1 MNPLVNTVAQF
12 LPMRKFRSGRRARTR
27 AFLTAGY
34 PRQGGGSKINGCVD
48 VSVVDNPTSL
58 TNPFSDGQRQRSF
71 SSCSAVGT
79 QLGRREPAVSNDDFA
94 AGKRSLI
101 RELTPDFRQ
110 GSICNRLCKMVI
122 CHHSFDVQVL
132 DSNPTKVSDQPS
144 GKLMCYVFAD
154 VGNPFMQ
161 PTKLH
166 FSLLPISSSYDA
178 TRHFLV
184 ESSQSGFMSTQNAW
198 SLDPFS
204 RRKHGKVSE
213 PEVHSNRFLGFAAMG
228 IGPGVGDLN
237 LDRDVP
243 MTGMFRK
250 VSGQDFTRKSYLL
263 SSADP
268 TKLGNL
274 NSSAVKAKG
283 STFNGEGHF
292 ALFLRLE
299 AGIAGLLARFDTAKE
314 VGESIAEVGQRRC
327 SNSPRQFCHP
337 RKFGVFA
344 GIQLGVKTDPRGLS
358 FGFVLSFPTVQSP
371 VVDEARCTS
380 TTFEKGCLDVIWNE
394 SNTLTEDSYREA
406 FFRSCRKTFRHI
418 INIAHEVKYV
428 DFFVNSLFL
437 IRGESLNSCRLMISW
452 FKSRTGWCSPIALVT
467 ATASTRVYRN
477 WNNAGSSPAQGVII
491 NSGVELAF
499 V

>member
-58 TNPFSDGQRQRSF
+58 TNPFSDGQGQRSF

-122 CHHSFDVQVL
+122 CHHSLDVQVL

-144 GKLMCYVFAD
+144 GKLMRYVFAD

-166 FSLLPISSSYDA
+166 FGLLPILPSYDA

-204 RRKHGKVSE
+204 SGKHGKVSKS
-213 PEVHSNRFLGFAAMG
+213 EVHSNRFLGFAAVR
-228 IGPGVGDLN
+228 IRPGVGDLN
-237 LDRDVP
+237 LNRDVP

-263 SSADP
+263 SGADP
-268 TKLGNL
+268 TKLGEFD
-274 NSSAVKAKG
+274 SSAVKLKG
-283 STFNGEGHF
+283 SSLDGKGCFVP
-292 ALFLRLE
+292 LLRLE
-299 AGIAGLLARFDTAKE
+299 TGITGLLARFNTTKE
-314 VGESIAEVGQRRC
+314 VGESIAEVGQRRRG
-327 SNSPRQFCHP
+327 NSPRQLDHP
-337 RKFGVFA
+337 GKFGSFT
-344 GIQLGVKTDPRGLS
+344 GIQFRAKTNPRRFSTSL
-358 FGFVLSFPTVQSP
+358 VLSFPAVQSP
-371 VVDEARCTS
+371 VVDETGS
-380 TTFEKGCLDVIWNE
+380 TGASFKKRCLDVIKIQPNA
-394 SNTLTEDSYREA
+394 LAEDSCGEVI
-406 FFRSCRKTFRHI
+406 FGSCRMMFRHTI
-418 INIAHEVKYV
+418 IIAHEVKYV
-428 DFFVNSLFL
+428 DFFVNSSAECGF
-437 IRGESLNSCRLMISW
+437 
-452 FKSRTGWCSPIALVT
+452 
-467 ATASTRVYRN
+467 Y
-477 WNNAGSSPAQGVII
+477 
-491 NSGVELAF
+491 
-499 V
+499 

>member
-48 VSVVDNPTSL
+48 VSVVDNPTNL

-71 SSCSAVGT
+71 SSCSTVGT
-79 QLGRREPAVSNDDFA
+79 QLGRREPAVGNNDFT
-94 AGKRSLI
+94 AGKRSFI
-101 RELTPDFRQ
+101 HKLTPDFRQ
-110 GSICNRLCKMVI
+110 GSIRNRLGKMMI
-122 CHHSFDVQVL
+122 CHHPLDVQVL
-132 DSNPTKVSDQPS
+132 DSNPTKVLDQPS

-184 ESSQSGFMSTQNAW
+184 ESSQSSFVSTQNAR

-204 RRKHGKVSE
+204 RGKHGKVSE
-213 PEVHSNRFLGFAAMG
+213 PEVHSNRFLGFAAIG

-243 MTGMFRK
+243 MTGMFHK
-250 VSGQDFTRKSYLL
+250 VSRQDFAGESYLL
-263 SSADP
+263 SGADP

-274 NSSAVKAKG
+274 NSSAVKSKG
-283 STFNGEGHF
+283 STFNSKGHF
-292 ALFLRLE
+292 VPFLRLE
-299 AGIAGLLARFDTAKE
+299 TGIAGLLARFNTAKE
-314 VGESIAEVGQRRC
+314 VGKSIAEVGQRRC
-327 SNSPRQFCHP
+327 GNSPRQLDHP
-337 RKFGVFA
+337 GKFGSFT
-344 GIQLGVKTDPRGLS
+344 GIQFRAKTNPRRFSTSL
-358 FGFVLSFPTVQSP
+358 VLSFPAVQSP
-371 VVDEARCTS
+371 IINETRSSSA
-380 TTFEKGCLDVIWNE
+380 TFEKGCLDVIKIQPNA
-394 SNTLTEDSYREA
+394 LAEDSYEA
-406 FFRSCRKTFRHI
+406 FVGSCRMTFRHT

-428 DFFVNSLFL
+428 DFFVNSLF
-437 IRGESLNSCRLMISW
+437 RLSAVVLT
-452 FKSRTGWCSPIALVT
+452 K
-467 ATASTRVYRN
+467 
-477 WNNAGSSPAQGVII
+477 
-491 NSGVELAF
+491 EF
-499 V
+499 VV

>member
-12 LPMRKFRSGRRARTR
+12 LPKRKFRFGRKTRTR
-27 AFLTAGY
+27 AFLAAGY

-58 TNPFSDGQRQRSF
+58 TNPFSDGQGQRSF

-122 CHHSFDVQVL
+122 CHHPLDVQVL

-144 GKLMCYVFAD
+144 GKLMRYVFAD

-166 FSLLPISSSYDA
+166 FGLLPILPSYDA

-198 SLDPFS
+198 SPDPFS
-204 RRKHGKVSE
+204 RGEHGKVSE
-213 PEVHSNRFLGFAAMG
+213 PKVHSNRFLGFAAMG

-237 LDRDVP
+237 LNRDVP
-243 MTGMFRK
+243 MTGMFRE

-263 SSADP
+263 SGADP
-268 TKLGNL
+268 TKLGEFD
-274 NSSAVKAKG
+274 SSAVKLKG
-283 STFNGEGHF
+283 SSLDGKGCFVP
-292 ALFLRLE
+292 LLRLE
-299 AGIAGLLARFDTAKE
+299 TGITGLLARLNTTKE
-314 VGESIAEVGQRRC
+314 VGESIAEIGQCRC

-344 GIQLGVKTDPRGLS
+344 GIQLGVKANPRGLPPS
-358 FGFVLSFPTVQSP
+358 FVLSFPTAQSP
-371 VVDEARCTS
+371 VVDKTRRTG

-394 SNTLTEDSYREA
+394 PNTLAEDSYREA
-406 FFRSCRKTFRHI
+406 FFRSCRMTFRHI
-418 INIAHEVKYV
+418 INITHEVECV

-437 IRGESLNSCRLMISW
+437 IRREDLNS
-452 FKSRTGWCSPIALVT
+452 F
-467 ATASTRVYRN
+467 N
-477 WNNAGSSPAQGVII
+477 
-491 NSGVELAF
+491 
-499 V
+499 